1 LRLRFFGIA
10 SLLRAC
16 ATRSIKAWTSLS
28 RLRGIRQPRRTL
40 LDISAQRGMT
50 LSELIGAID
59 NDCQQGNLSSA
70 IPLFVRPQ
78 ADTESHK
85 THI

>member
-1 LRLRFFGIA
+1 
-10 SLLRAC
+10 
-16 ATRSIKAWTSLS
+16 
-28 RLRGIRQPRRTL
+28 
-40 LDISAQRGMT
+40 MT

-78 ADTESHK
+78 ADTESYK